1 MKILVIG
8 AGLSGLA
15 AAWRLR
21 QAGHGVELVERRDP
35 ADADYP
41 FPPVET
47 LHSSDRHTLRWIGE
61 LGLSESLLPLRPV
74 QVAQARHGKTQVID
88 PQRLLGVAAIPGV
101 SKRDAARLM
110 RWSRLMARYLPLL
123 DPAAPE
129 RAASLDYR
137 SVSDFAGLYFGKSV
151 LRHWVAPETE
161 DFFSGDARELSRVTA
176 LLLWRARMMDRR
188 AVTFTGLPRMGL
200 DALFAAAS
208 KAIPNR
214 HHGTVRRVEGREKEG
229 YTVTWDGATSGSLHC
244 DAVVL
249 ATSAAEAVRL
259 APSLV
264 VAAERDFL
272 GAVRERPSVI
282 LTAELERA
290 PSGMPER
297 VRLPHG
303 EGFSAQSVVF
313 EAGLAGTRVAP
324 GEGLVSIRG
333 SEAFALGAAQMPD
346 DAVEKSL
353 LADFKILYPAMLGN
367 IGQARLRRREAGIP
381 AFDVGAYRGL
391 ERLRRVQQDRRTL
404 GRRLYLAGDY
414 LISPSVEGSVVSGFR
429 AAADLLADAAA
440 GSATPGA

>member
-35 ADADYP
+35 AEADYP

-74 QVAQARHGKTQVID
+74 QIAQARHGKTQVID

-214 HHGTVRRVEGREKEG
+214 HHGTVRRVEGRCPTNK
-229 YTVTWDGATSGSLHC
+229 LHQRHPV
-244 DAVVL
+244 DIEHQAVDPDPIAL
-249 ATSAAEAVRL
+249 
-259 APSLV
+259 
-264 VAAERDFL
+264 
-272 GAVRERPSVI
+272 VREDRLVPQVPGFTG
-282 LTAELERA
+282 LQGQRQRE
-290 PSGMPER
+290 
-297 VRLPHG
+297 VR
-303 EGFSAQSVVF
+303 QRT
-313 EAGLAGTRVAP
+313 EAGARLQ
-324 GEGLVSIRG
+324 
-333 SEAFALGAAQMPD
+333 GAARDKKQ
-346 DAVEKSL
+346 
-353 LADFKILYPAMLGN
+353 
-367 IGQARLRRREAGIP
+367 
-381 AFDVGAYRGL
+381 
-391 ERLRRVQQDRRTL
+391 
-404 GRRLYLAGDY
+404 
-414 LISPSVEGSVVSGFR
+414 
-429 AAADLLADAAA
+429 
-440 GSATPGA
+440 